1 MWIFFKLLYC
11 CKLNQTLAMKW
22 KEFLTDYLSFTRRD
36 RIGILI
42 ILALFLI
49 IFFLPKL
56 ISTNAKAKPVNKD
69 TTWMAALNKLEQ
81 QETDNNNQ
89 QYRQYND
96 DNSNNYQYDRSISNY
111 YGKPKGELFYF
122 DPNTLSAEGWQRL
135 GLREKTIHTIQN
147 YLGKGGH
154 FKKPEDLQKIYGLFP
169 NEYERIA
176 PYIKIELA
184 GESKTYKDVT
194 DKPQTENQPAKTY
207 TPRYA
212 VIDINS
218 ADTTAFIALPG
229 IGSKLAARIVNF
241 RDKLGGFYSVA
252 QVGETYGL
260 PDSTFQ
266 KIKQYLKLENTSIRK
281 ININTATVDELKA
294 HPYIKW
300 ALANPI
306 VAYRNEH
313 GPFAKLED
321 IKKVMAVTE
330 EVYNKIAPYL
340 TTQ

>member
-1 MWIFFKLLYC
+1 
-11 CKLNQTLAMKW
+11 MKW
-22 KEFLTDYLSFTRRD
+22 KEFLTDYLNFTRRD
-36 RIGILI
+36 RIGILV
-42 ILALFLI
+42 ILALFLL
-49 IFFLPKL
+49 IFFLPKFV
-56 ISTNAKAKPVNKD
+56 SKNATTKKVNAD
-69 TTWMAALNKLEQ
+69 SAWMTTLNKLEQ
-81 QETDNNNQ
+81 RETDNTNQ
-89 QYRQYND
+89 QYKQYTD
-96 DNSNNYQYDRSISNY
+96 DNSNSYQYDRTSSNY
-111 YGKPKGELFYF
+111 YGKPKGVLFYF

-135 GLREKTIHTIQN
+135 GLRDKTIHTIQN
-147 YLGKGGH
+147 YLSKGGH

-169 NEYERIA
+169 NEYERIS
-176 PYIKIELA
+176 PYIKIEPA
-184 GESKTYKDVT
+184 GETNNYKEFRDN
-194 DKPQTENQPAKTY
+194 PPTENQPVKTY
-207 TPRYA
+207 SLRYT

-281 ININTATVDELKA
+281 ININTATGDELKA

-306 VAYRNEH
+306 IAYRNEH
-313 GPFAKLED
+313 GSFAKVEGIKKIMVVTED
-321 IKKVMAVTE
+321 I
-330 EVYNKIAPYL
+330 YNKVAPYL